1 MSKTT
6 TINISGLTYSLTIS
20 PPNLLEDSSKMN
32 EEDILDMLCKVP
44 ITTLQEIRDIYLEK
58 NKCVKEMQFQKAA
71 ELRDKE
77 KKLYEENGLP
87 TNLRVPAVC
96 RHEMKDLLETI
107 RERQINN
114 ILNENR

>member
-1 MSKTT
+1 MSKTI
-6 TINISGLTYSLTIS
+6 TIHVGGSTHSVAFHPTNF
-20 PPNLLEDSSKMN
+20 LEDPSKMN

-77 KKLYEENGLP
+77 KMIYEKNGLP
-87 TNLRVPAVC
+87 INLRV
-96 RHEMKDLLETI
+96 HEMKDLLETI
-107 RERQINN
+107 RERQINT
-114 ILNENR
+114 IINE

>member
-1 MSKTT
+1 MSKTI
-6 TINISGLTYSLTIS
+6 TIQVVGGGTHSVTFHPTNS
-20 PPNLLEDSSKMN
+20 LEDPSKMN

-77 KKLYEENGLP
+77 KMIYERNGLP
-87 TNLRVPAVC
+87 INLRV
-96 RHEMKDLLETI
+96 HEMKDLLETI
-107 RERQINN
+107 RERQINT
-114 ILNENR
+114 IISE